1 MLKVHFKN
9 MIIAFV
15 VELQQDRSIVTAKS
29 PPNSN
34 CNKTEVS

>member
-1 MLKVHFKN
+1 

-29 PPNSN
+29 TPNSN
-34 CNKTEVS
+34 QKIFK